1 MMMMVFL
8 FTDTQVENH
17 PWISDFISFLLDP
30 VVSSENVHSFM
41 ILSGLIRAKLKL
53 LLHVVSFCMANPH
66 TVTQTLHEPLARWP
80 LYEEDV
86 DLVIVTLE
94 LLEALLRVETLRAT
108 VDVDV
113 IYATILQLSE
123 NAASEGLDAISTV
136 CKQVT
141 ASLGSQQ

>member
-1 MMMMVFL
+1 ML
-8 FTDTQVENH
+8 E
-17 PWISDFISFLLDP
+17 P

-41 ILSGLIRAKLKL
+41 VLNGLVRAEDKL

-66 TVTQTLHEPLARWP
+66 LVKQTLRDPLIRWP

-86 DLVIVTLE
+86 DLVVVTLE
-94 LLEALLRVETLRAT
+94 LMEALLSVQTLRAS

-123 NAASEGLDAISTV
+123 NAATEGLESITMA
-136 CKQVT
+136 CKQLMK
-141 ASLGSQQ
+141 SLG